1 VRDDE
6 AARERLLAL
15 ARERVDRVIAGTP
28 PRHRLWWQMRWR
40 TFEEL
45 LLRWLA
51 REAVMAD
58 RWMPTHFELPFGTR
72 RAQREGAPTG
82 AQPLVIDLGEG
93 DSLRVAGQIDR
104 IDTQADGSLVLRD
117 YKTGRAPRD
126 DGGVF
131 RGGRELQIPIY
142 VMATR
147 MLFPGSRVGAAFL
160 DYVNGGRPVAFD
172 PDDVTGEEFKNL
184 LRDMRRLIA
193 EGAFVQEPSSC
204 KWCDFVSVCGPQPLL
219 EIRQG
224 LKRNDPRVLRY
235 LRLRDYR

>member
-1 VRDDE
+1 
-6 AARERLLAL
+6 
-15 ARERVDRVIAGTP
+15 
-28 PRHRLWWQMRWR
+28 MRWR

-51 REAVMAD
+51 REAVTAD
-58 RWMPTHFELPFGTR
+58 RWTPTHFELPFGTR
-72 RAQREGAPTG
+72 RAAREGTAAG
-82 AQPLVIDLGEG
+82 GPLVIDLGEG
-93 DSLRVAGQIDR
+93 ESLRVSGQIDR

-147 MLFPGSRVGAAFL
+147 MLFPDRRVAAAFL
-160 DYVNGGRPVAFD
+160 DYVNGGRPVGFD
-172 PDDVTGEEFKNL
+172 PDDVTGDEFKSL

-193 EGAFVQEPSSC
+193 EGSFVQEPSAC
-204 KWCDFVSVCGPQPLL
+204 KWCDFTAVCGPQPLL
-219 EIRQG
+219 EIRQAV
-224 LKRNDPRVLRY
+224 KRNDPRVLRY
-235 LRLRDYR
+235 IRLRDYR